1 MTWVKKYVIVRRYI
15 ERRVVIGTTMIRFYG
30 DLVTMGGGG
39 FGWAR
44 FYRVL
49 VPVGGSC
56 VGKAIFIFGRQG
68 VPLHASIAM
77 SDAEEGTIGTSL
89 MVRFPLVPSESLL
102 ALETIVVMAGVGVL
116 GRGHGRMS
124 NQGRGGES

>member
-1 MTWVKKYVIVRRYI
+1 MTWVWKYVIVKRYV
-15 ERRVVIGTTMIRFYG
+15 ERRVVIGTTMIRIYEG
-30 DLVTMGGGG
+30 LLTMGGGG

-49 VPVGGSC
+49 VPVGGGC
-56 VGKAIFIFGRQG
+56 FGRAIFIFGGQG

-77 SDAEEGTIGTSL
+77 SDAEEGTIGTLL

-102 ALETIVVMAGVGVL
+102 AFETIVVMAGVGVL
-116 GRGHGRMS
+116 GQRHGRLS

>member
-1 MTWVKKYVIVRRYI
+1 MTWVWKYVIVRRYV
-15 ERRVVIGTTMIRFYG
+15 ERRVVIGTTMIRFYES
-30 DLVTMGGGG
+30 LVTMGGGG

-44 FYRVL
+44 FYQVL

-56 VGKAIFIFGRQG
+56 FGKAIFIFGGQG

-77 SDAEEGTIGTSL
+77 SDAEEGTIGTLL
-89 MVRFPLVPSESLL
+89 MVCFPPVPSESLL
-102 ALETIVVMAGVGVL
+102 ALETIVVMAGVGVF

-124 NQGRGGES
+124 NQGRGGER